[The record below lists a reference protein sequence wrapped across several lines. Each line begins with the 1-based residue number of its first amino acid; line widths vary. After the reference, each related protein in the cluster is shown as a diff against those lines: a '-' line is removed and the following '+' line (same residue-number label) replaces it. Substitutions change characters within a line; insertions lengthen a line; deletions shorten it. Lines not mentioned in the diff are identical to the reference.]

1 MNLTFII
8 IKYMSLLFTLTIV
21 RTFRTQLSNPQCYSI
36 RKVSQIYKTSALSMS
51 TTLVKEP
58 VKTKKTTKKK
68 ISDNDNNDENDTR
81 KILVIVESPAK
92 VKTIQ
97 KILDSNVYIVDSCV
111 GHIRD
116 LISSTKVLYILNTHI
131 YNTV

>member
-1 MNLTFII
+1 
-8 IKYMSLLFTLTIV
+8 MSLLLTLSLV
-21 RTFRTQLSNPQCYSI
+21 RTFRNNHQCCSI
-36 RKVSQIYKTSALSMS
+36 RKVSQIYKSTALYMS

-68 ISDNDNNDENDTR
+68 ISNDDNNDENDTR

-116 LISSTKVLYILNTHI
+116 LISSTKVYHSNKHT
-131 YNTV
+131 

>member
-1 MNLTFII
+1 
-8 IKYMSLLFTLTIV
+8 MSLLFTLTVV
-21 RTFRTQLSNPQCYSI
+21 RTFRTQSSNHVCYST
-36 RKVSQIYKTSALSMS
+36 RKVSIIYKPYALYMS
-51 TTLVKEP
+51 TTSVKEP

-68 ISDNDNNDENDTR
+68 ESYDDNTLNSDENDTR

-97 KILDSNVYIVDSCV
+97 KILDSNVYIVDSCI

-116 LISSTKVLYILNTHI
+116 LISSTKVYHSNKHT
-131 YNTV
+131 

>member
-1 MNLTFII
+1 
-8 IKYMSLLFTLTIV
+8 MSFLLTLTIV
-21 RTFRTQLSNPQCYSI
+21 RTFRTQLSTPQCCSI
-36 RKVSQIYKTSALSMS
+36 QKVSQIYKTSGLSMS
-51 TTLVKEP
+51 TLVKES

-68 ISDNDNNDENDTR
+68 ISNDDNNDENDTR

-116 LISSTKVLYILNTHI
+116 LISSTKVQLYMLYIHI
-131 YNTV
+131 